1 MISAIGLMVPS
12 TFDMWVTATILVLGP
27 RSSAKASMSSEPS
40 SLIGAHFSTAP
51 LRSRSRCHGTM
62 LEWCSI
68 SVTMI
73 SSPGSMLRPM
83 PLATRLIASVPPLVQ
98 TMFSPE
104 GAFRKRATISR
115 AASNASVASFDR
127 VCRPRWTLA

>member
-1 MISAIGLMVPS
+1 MVPS
-12 TFDMWVTATILVLGP
+12 TFDMWVTATSFVFGP
-27 RSSAKASMSSEPS
+27 SRAAKASMSSEPS

-51 LRSRSRCHGTM
+51 RRSRRKCHGTM

-73 SSPGSMLRPM
+73 SSPGRIDRPT

-98 TMFSPE
+98 TMLSAE
-104 GAFRKRATISR
+104 GAFKKRATISR
-115 AASNASVASFDR
+115 ARS
-127 VCRPRWTLA
+127 